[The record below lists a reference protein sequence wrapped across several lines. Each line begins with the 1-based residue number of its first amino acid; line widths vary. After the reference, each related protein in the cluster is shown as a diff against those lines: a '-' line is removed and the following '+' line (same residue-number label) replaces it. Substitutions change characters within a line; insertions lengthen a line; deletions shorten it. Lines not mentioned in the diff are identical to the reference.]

1 MEREVF
7 YFCPTDNP
15 ISTKMRKHRLSR
27 LCIAIS
33 VMMAA
38 VCIVSCS
45 DKATKTGTTDTQQIR
60 VGVFNGYGGAQT
72 CIWEALAACSL
83 DKDIKAQY
91 ITTSDIA
98 AGVLDSLDAIV
109 VPGGGGTRQYQ
120 NLGHENIQRIK
131 EFVKSGGGAVGI
143 CAGAYLFSNTP
154 EYSCL
159 ALNGAQSI
167 DLEHD
172 NRGHGIAA
180 FSLTD
185 EGKKI
190 FGEYADADTLYCMY
204 YEGPVFVPAPD
215 DTIQFVEFAT
225 MLSDVH
231 EEGNAPSDMTN
242 NRPFFIGNRY
252 GKGKVFSCIAHPE
265 ATPGKMWMIAR
276 MVRWTQVEN
285 NDESIKQL
293 VENQRFGQSSELKS
307 NITDKEILMSVDD
320 LKHESGCL
328 KKLVYGEE
336 TEKLEVLAWL
346 KAHYSWDA
354 KRWIQGMLF
363 DESPEVRATA
373 AEYIADIH
381 YLTYLPD
388 VRAAYATEQD
398 ETAKARIGKSLDRLL
413 KLKE

>member
-1 MEREVF
+1 MKRHIF
-7 YFCPTDNP
+7 SRFC
-15 ISTKMRKHRLSR
+15 M
-27 LCIAIS
+27 AVS
-33 VMMAA
+33 VVM
-38 VCIVSCS
+38 VSLGILSCS
-45 DKATKTGTTDTQQIR
+45 HEAAQTETPNPQQIR

-83 DKDIKAQY
+83 DKDIKAQF
-91 ITTSDIA
+91 ITTADIA

-120 NLGHENIQRIK
+120 NLGAENIRRIK
-131 EFVKSGGGAVGI
+131 EFVLNGGGAVGI

-159 ALNGAQSI
+159 ALNGAQAI

-180 FSLTD
+180 FSLTA

-190 FGEYADADTLYCMY
+190 FGEYANDDTLFCMY

-215 DTIQFVEFAT
+215 DSIQFVEFAT

-231 EEGNAPSDMTN
+231 EEGDAPSDMTN

-276 MVRWTQVEN
+276 MVRWTQIEDD
-285 NDESIKQL
+285 DESMKQL
-293 VENQRFGQSSELKS
+293 TEKQRFGQSEELKA
-307 NITDKEILMSVDD
+307 NITNKEILMSVAD
-320 LKHESGCL
+320 LKFESSCL

-363 DESPEVRATA
+363 DESPEVRTTA

-388 VRAAYATEQD
+388 VRAAYEAETE
-398 ETAKARIGKSLDRLL
+398 EAAKARIGKSLDRLL

>member
-1 MEREVF
+1 MKRHVF
-7 YFCPTDNP
+7 SRFCTAVSVVMVSLGLLSCNHEAAQTETANP
-15 ISTKMRKHRLSR
+15 
-27 LCIAIS
+27 
-33 VMMAA
+33 
-38 VCIVSCS
+38 
-45 DKATKTGTTDTQQIR
+45 QQIR

-83 DKDIKAQY
+83 DRDIAARY

-120 NLGHENIQRIK
+120 NLGYENIQRIK
-131 EFVKSGGGAVGI
+131 EFVKNGGGAVGI

-159 ALNGAQSI
+159 ALNGAQAI

-172 NRGHGIAA
+172 NRGHGVAA
-180 FSLTD
+180 FSLTA

-231 EEGNAPSDMTN
+231 EEGGAPSDMTN

-276 MVRWTQVEN
+276 MVRWTQVED
-285 NDESIKQL
+285 DEESMKQL
-293 VENQRFGQSSELKS
+293 VENQRFGQSAEVKAHV
-307 NITDKEILMSVDD
+307 TDKEILMSVDD
-320 LKHESGCL
+320 LKHEASCL

-336 TEKLEVLAWL
+336 AEKLEILDWL

-373 AEYIADIH
+373 AEYIADIQ

-388 VRAAYATEQD
+388 VRAAYNA
-398 ETAKARIGKSLDRLL
+398 ETNEAAKNRIGASLDRLV
-413 KLKE
+413 KLRD

>member
-1 MEREVF
+1 
-7 YFCPTDNP
+7 
-15 ISTKMRKHRLSR
+15 
-27 LCIAIS
+27 
-33 VMMAA
+33 MAA
-38 VCIVSCS
+38 WCMVSCS
-45 DKATKTGTTDTQQIR
+45 NKANETETIDNQQIR
-60 VGVFNGYGGAQT
+60 VGVFSGNGGAQT

-120 NLGHENIQRIK
+120 NLGAENIRRIK
-131 EFVKSGGGAVGI
+131 EFVLNGGGAVGI

-159 ALNGAQSI
+159 ALNGAQAI

-180 FSLTD
+180 FALTN
-185 EGKKI
+185 EGKKV
-190 FGEYADADTLYCMY
+190 FGEYAEDDTLYCMY

-215 DTIQFVEFAT
+215 DSIQFVEFAT

-231 EEGNAPSDMTN
+231 EEGDAPADMTN

-276 MVRWTQVEN
+276 MVRWTQVDD
-285 NDESIKQL
+285 DEESMKQL
-293 VENQRFGQSSELKS
+293 VENQRFGQSTEVKA
-307 NITDKEILMSVDD
+307 NITNKEILMSLDD
-320 LKHESGCL
+320 LKQEAGCF
-328 KKLVYGEE
+328 KKLVYGTEA
-336 TEKLEVLAWL
+336 EKLEVLAWL

-363 DESPEVRATA
+363 DASPEVRAAT

-388 VRAAYATEQD
+388 MRAAYNAETD
-398 ETAKARIGKSLDRLL
+398 EAAKARIGKSLERLQ
-413 KLKE
+413 KLKQ

>member
-1 MEREVF
+1 M
-7 YFCPTDNP
+7 
-15 ISTKMRKHRLSR
+15 KMKKDRLSR
-27 LCIAIS
+27 FC
-33 VMMAA
+33 VA
-38 VCIVSCS
+38 VLVVIFALSIVWRGC
-45 DKATKTGTTDTQQIR
+45 KAQIIETTDNQQIR

-72 CIWEALAACSL
+72 CIWEAMAACSL

-120 NLGHENIQRIK
+120 NLGAENIRRIK
-131 EFVKSGGGAVGI
+131 EFVQNGGGAVGI

-159 ALNGAQSI
+159 ALNGAQAI

-172 NRGHGIAA
+172 NRGHGIAS
-180 FSLTD
+180 FSLTN

-190 FGEYADADTLYCMY
+190 FGEYANDDTLFCMY

-231 EEGNAPSDMTN
+231 EEGDAPADMTN

-276 MVRWTQVEN
+276 MVRWTQVEDD
-285 NDESIKQL
+285 DELMKQL
-293 VENQRFGQSSELKS
+293 VENQHFGQSEELKA
-307 NITDKEILMSVDD
+307 NITNKEILMSVAD
-320 LKHESGCL
+320 LKYESSCL

-363 DESPEVRATA
+363 DSCPEVRATA

-388 VRAAYATEQD
+388 MRAAYNA
-398 ETAKARIGKSLDRLL
+398 ETDVEAKARIGKSLERLQ
-413 KLKE
+413 KLKQ

>member
-1 MEREVF
+1 MKRHF
-7 YFCPTDNP
+7 L
-15 ISTKMRKHRLSR
+15 STIFM
-27 LCIAIS
+27 AIS
-33 VMMAA
+33 V
-38 VCIVSCS
+38 VTLFLTSCGNN
-45 DKATKTGTTDTQQIR
+45 ATESETTETQKIR

-83 DKDIKAQY
+83 DRDMAVRY
-91 ITTSDIA
+91 ITTADIA

-120 NLGHENIQRIK
+120 NLGAENIRRIK
-131 EFVKSGGGAVGI
+131 EFVLNGGGAVGI

-159 ALNGAQSI
+159 ALNGAQAI

-190 FGEYADADTLYCMY
+190 FGEYANDDTLFCMY

-231 EEGNAPSDMTN
+231 EEGDAPADMTN

-276 MVRWTQVEN
+276 MVRWTQVE
-285 NDESIKQL
+285 DEGSIKQL
-293 VENQRFGQSSELKS
+293 VENQRFGQSEELKT
-307 NITDKEILMSVDD
+307 NITNKEILMSIDD
-320 LKHESGCL
+320 LKYESSCL

-336 TEKLEVLAWL
+336 AEKLEVLAWL

-363 DESPEVRATA
+363 DESPDVRATA
-373 AEYIADIH
+373 AEYIADIQ

-388 VRAAYATEQD
+388 VRAAYNAETD
-398 ETAKARIGKSLDRLL
+398 EAAQKRIGASLDRLIA
-413 KLKE
+413 LKE